1 MWDRVWVSTF
11 YGLLAVLVIM
21 DILAWL
27 DRDDRTPTLTAIL
40 LREVP
45 HWVLLAAVT
54 WLWIHVASRI
64 LLRRPL
70 L

>member
-1 MWDRVWVSTF
+1 MRDRLWVSTF
-11 YGLLAVLVIM
+11 CGLLGALALW

-45 HWVLLAAVT
+45 HGVPRAAVT
-54 WLWIHVASRI
+54 
-64 LLRRPL
+64 
-70 L
+70 